1 MVEGI
6 LYRLGVL
13 LVVCLMCFF
22 GGMGVGAHC
31 MERKLQQDQLDLLRH
46 SREIEQTMIQERDD
60 IVREYTQKLR
70 EMEDRY
76 AADIESIR
84 NAQLSDTVPVPDC
97 VQPEPQSNRDKGL
110 PAKPANQS
118 GITCYTEKQLRAKIE
133 DSLAIARECDKEMM
147 RFQALIEACGKR

>member
-1 MVEGI
+1 MIETV
-6 LYRLGVL
+6 LYRLVIIGVL
-13 LVVCLMCFF
+13 MLMSLFAGIAIGCQITEK
-22 GGMGVGAHC
+22 HWQS
-31 MERKLQQDQLDLLRH
+31 ERMQLLQE
-46 SREIEQTMIQERDD
+46 SRKAEIEMAKAQDD

-133 DSLAIARECDKEMM
+133 SSMALARECDKEMM
-147 RFQALIEACGKR
+147 RFQALINACQK